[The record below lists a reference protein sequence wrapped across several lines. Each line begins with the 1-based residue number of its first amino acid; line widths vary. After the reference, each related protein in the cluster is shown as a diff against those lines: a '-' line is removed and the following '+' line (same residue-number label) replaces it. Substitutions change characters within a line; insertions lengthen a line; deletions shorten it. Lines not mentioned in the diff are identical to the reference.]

1 MDLPSWE
8 IVELSLD
15 LFPVPCHKMDGLKV
29 LIFTGLNSSNFCIK
43 ELVFWFD
50 GVYMVSLGSKL
61 WSQLKVRH
69 CYDVGLLP
77 LPVINSNWM
86 GSNAKLCVTKAAS

>member
-1 MDLPSWE
+1 
-8 IVELSLD
+8 
-15 LFPVPCHKMDGLKV
+15 
-29 LIFTGLNSSNFCIK
+29 
-43 ELVFWFD
+43 
-50 GVYMVSLGSKL
+50 MVSLGSKL

-86 GSNAKLCVTKAAS
+86 GSNAKLCVTKAASVGGRVKAGLWNINNSEQ